1 MLGLALAFAAILSGD
16 PPPQGEIHCDLL
28 KVRDEER
35 QLGAIPAAG
44 EADSADAAP
53 QGQTGTFHLLTL
65 KCDGRQ
71 YVARLVGELPR
82 FDTVESNPRGLK
94 VRFDANRVFFKVH
107 GGKEVEGGYA
117 RAEAVSPAPKGAAS
131 KKH

>member
-1 MLGLALAFAAILSGD
+1 MLGLALTVAAVLSGE
-16 PPPQGEIHCDLL
+16 PLPTGMVSCELL
-28 KVRDEER
+28 KVRDQER

-53 QGQTGTFHLLTL
+53 QGQTGAFHFLTL

-94 VRFDANRVFFKVH
+94 VRFEANRIFFKVH
-107 GGKEVEGGYA
+107 GGQEVEGGYA
-117 RAEAVSPAPKGAAS
+117 GAKTLSPAPKGATS